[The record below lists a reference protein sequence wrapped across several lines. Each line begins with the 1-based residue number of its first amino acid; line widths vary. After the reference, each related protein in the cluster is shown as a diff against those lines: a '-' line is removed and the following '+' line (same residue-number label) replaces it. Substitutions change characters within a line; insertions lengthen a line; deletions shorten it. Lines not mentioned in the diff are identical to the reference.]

1 MIILGLNGW
10 KERGHDGGASILEN
24 GRLTYAVEE
33 EKLIGLRHAYDRTP
47 NESISLILKERNL
60 KLDDIDVFS
69 IGWDYPM
76 LYDML
81 SKDFVSKQEMS
92 NVLFGTEKYANRITY
107 TNHHL
112 AHAFSTFYPSNFKD
126 ALVLVI
132 DGQGEYMATSVFEAH
147 RETGEMKLLYETNIS
162 LGYFYAGITKHIGFH
177 SGQEGKTMGL
187 ASYGKPLFL
196 DELRKYINVNKEG
209 DLQCVFSV
217 KKKSKDEEDET
228 LAIWLEILKKIIP
241 ERNGRIIKIDEEIR
255 PYANLAT
262 SAQVLLEEILKTL
275 VTKYY
280 KKTGITNVAIA
291 GGVGLNCTSSSAI
304 EALPFI
310 TGIFIQP
317 AANDGGISLGT
328 AIKTAIDNGENVDIE
343 MIPYLGPEYSNDEIE
358 KELKKSNQPY
368 KQVENIE
375 EVIAKLL
382 AEQNIVANF
391 QGRLEFGPRALGNRS
406 LLADPREEKM
416 LIRLNTLKG
425 REVWRPLAPAVLFEH
440 QGEYFDYKKFTPHM
454 TKTCNVLKAEQ
465 DNLQAITHVDGTARV
480 QSVTKKYNERFYNI
494 IKEFYNITGIPVV
507 INTSFN
513 VKGEPIVCTP
523 KDAIRSSKEM
533 NLDYLAIGDFIVK
546 L

>member
-10 KERGHDGGASILEN
+10 TERGHDGGASILEN
-24 GRLTYAVEE
+24 GKLTYAIEE
-33 EKLIGLRHAYDRTP
+33 EKLIGLRHAYDRIP
-47 NESISLILKERNL
+47 NQSISLILKERNL
-60 KLDDIDVFS
+60 QLDDIDVFS

-76 LYDML
+76 LYGML
-81 SKDFVSKQEMS
+81 SKEFISKSEMS
-92 NVLFGTEKYANRITY
+92 MALFGTEKYAEKIKY
-107 TNHHL
+107 VNHHQ

-126 ALVLVI
+126 ALVLII
-132 DGQGEYMATSVFEAH
+132 DGQGEYMATSIFEAH

-162 LGYFYAGITKHIGFH
+162 LGYFYAGITKHIGFFE
-177 SGQEGKTMGL
+177 GQEGKTMGL
-187 ASYGKPLFL
+187 ASYGNPVYL
-196 DELRKYINVNKEG
+196 DELRQYINIDQNG
-209 DLQCVFSV
+209 DLKCAFSV
-217 KKKSKDEEDET
+217 KKQSKDEEDET
-228 LAIWLEILKKIIP
+228 LKIWSDILKNIIPARKGKII
-241 ERNGRIIKIDEEIR
+241 KVDEEIM
-255 PYANLAT
+255 PCADLAT

-280 KKTGITNVAIA
+280 KKTGITDIAIA

-304 EALPFI
+304 EALPFV
-310 TGIFIQP
+310 TGVFIQP

-328 AIKTAIDNGENVDIE
+328 AIKTAVDYGEKVEIE
-343 MIPYLGPEYSNDEIE
+343 MIPYLGPAYSNNEIE
-358 KELKKSNQPY
+358 NELKKWHLSY
-368 KQVENIE
+368 ERVDNIE

-382 AEQNIVANF
+382 SKQNIVANF

-406 LLADPREEKM
+406 LLADPRTKEM

-440 QGEYFDYKKFTPHM
+440 QGEYFDYEGFTPHM
-454 TKTCNVLKAEQ
+454 TKTCNVLKEQ
-465 DNLQAITHVDGTARV
+465 QEQLKAITHVDGTARV
-480 QSVTKKYNERFYNI
+480 QSVTRKYNKRFYEI
-494 IKEFYNITGIPVV
+494 INEFYKIAGIPVV